1 MAIITQLTLQK
12 NASRVNVFLDGEFAS
27 GLEASV
33 VYKKGLKVGQE
44 ISAEEL
50 AEIVAESDYDKVY
63 EKALELLNRQKYTK
77 KALKSKLISKGFDS
91 FIVDGVIEKL
101 IRLNLVSDQDFAT
114 SFIHST
120 SNKSKKEIELALKNK
135 GVSSADI
142 ARVMEDEEIDDLET
156 ARRLADKFMR
166 YKENS
171 KKNIKKL
178 IAYLYRK
185 GFSLT
190 DAEVVARKFGNP
202 DYYD

>member
-1 MAIITQLTLQK
+1 MATITQLTLQK

-50 AEIVAESDYDKVY
+50 AEIVAESDYDKAY
-63 EKALELLNRQKYTK
+63 EKSLELLNRQKYTK

-91 FIVDGVIEKL
+91 FVVDGVIQKL
-101 IRLNLVSDQDFAT
+101 IRLNLVSDQDFAA

-142 ARVMEDEEIDDLET
+142 ARVMEDETIDDLTT
-156 ARRLADKFMR
+156 ARHLAEKFLR
-166 YKENS
+166 YKEKTNE
-171 KKNIKKL
+171 NIKKL

-185 GFSLT
+185 GFSLS
-190 DAEVVARKFGNP
+190 DAEKVAREFGNA
-202 DYYD
+202 DFYE